1 MTTESNVKTTAEKV
15 KSFAMGFIGSM
26 FVALGFSYFSEQ
38 SSYRIPRILLPVYE
52 FLGNIGLAIGLLIL
66 GGALLYAAYAKFKNN
81 GGRPAVIL
89 IVLPLF
95 LVFSFVITKWT
106 ENGSKVK
113 EKQQISGNK
122 HNTNKEISR
131 PKLDH
136 EKANAYLDQLELLV
150 DKMTKA
156 KELKDDTAF
165 KTLEAEYFEQMNQLA
180 DIIPQLSK
188 TDKYAD
194 FAHYNA
200 QLAQKINQM
209 RGIE

>member
-1 MTTESNVKTTAEKV
+1 MTTESNVKTTAEKI
-15 KSFAMGFIGSM
+15 KSFAMALIGSM
-26 FVALGFSYFSEQ
+26 FIVLGFSYFSEQ
-38 SSYRIPRILLPVYE
+38 ASYRIPRILLPVYE

-66 GGALLYAAYAKFKNN
+66 GAALLYAAYTKFKNN
-81 GGRPAVIL
+81 GGRPTVML

-95 LVFSFVITKWT
+95 LVFSFAITKWT
-106 ENGSKVK
+106 ENGNKD
-113 EKQQISGNK
+113 KQQISTAK
-122 HNTNKEISR
+122 DIKNKEVSR
-131 PKLDH
+131 PILDQ
-136 EKANAYLDQLELLV
+136 EKANAYLDQLEILV

-156 KELKDDTAF
+156 KEQKDDTTF
-165 KTLEAEYFEQMNQLA
+165 KALEAEYFEQMNQLA

-200 QLAQKINQM
+200 QLAQKINKM